1 MAADPLSDVL
11 ELIDARC
18 LVSGGFV
25 AGGQWSL
32 RFPKPNR
39 LKLIAIVEGE
49 CWLVLDEHPPVRLTP
64 GELAVFDG
72 TRGFV
77 LTSDLELE
85 PVDATELFPAD
96 RAPMVQIGS
105 GREVVNL
112 GGHIDLN
119 EVGRELLLDAL
130 PPLLHVRADS
140 EEAVVLRWLLDRL
153 AHEVADGRVGSELAS
168 GNLVELVF
176 VQVLR
181 TYLTEAQTLP
191 AGWLRALG
199 DDRIAPAVRSMH
211 ADPGRAWQLD
221 DLART
226 ASMSRTTF
234 AERFKAVAGEPPL
247 TYLLNWRMRLAQRAL
262 RESDEP
268 LSALAH
274 SLGYTSDSAFS
285 TAFKRVNGV
294 APKRYRDAARAGV
307 LVQSG
312 AGMP

>member
-1 MAADPLSDVL
+1 M
-11 ELIDARC
+11 
-18 LVSGGFV
+18 
-25 AGGQWSL
+25 
-32 RFPKPNR
+32 
-39 LKLIAIVEGE
+39 
-49 CWLVLDEHPPVRLTP
+49 
-64 GELAVFDG
+64 VFDG

-77 LTSDLELE
+77 LTSDLELD
-85 PVDATELFPAD
+85 PVDATELFPES
-96 RAPMVQIGS
+96 RPPMVQIGD

-140 EEAVVLRWLLDRL
+140 EEAVVVRWLLDRL

-181 TYLTEAQTLP
+181 TYLAEGRTLP

-199 DDRIAPAVRSMH
+199 DDRIAPAVRAMH

-262 RESDEP
+262 RESDET
-268 LSALAH
+268 LSTLAH

-285 TAFKRVNGV
+285 TAFKRVNGI
-294 APKRYRDAARAGV
+294 APKRYREAAR
-307 LVQSG
+307 SG
-312 AGMP
+312 ALVH